1 MIDSEIIPGYS
12 IFRRE
17 REDRAGG
24 ILIAVKG
31 DIQNSRPPDLEK
43 GGIELVVM
51 DLKEGNTKAVT
62 LYCFY
67 HPDSSPEPLLE
78 LNSSLRNN
86 TESACILALGDFNL
100 PELDWTGDETDPA
113 NNGTQNIL

>member
-78 LNSSLRNN
+78 LNSSL
-86 TESACILALGDFNL
+86 
-100 PELDWTGDETDPA
+100 
-113 NNGTQNIL
+113 